1 MEVGALPS
9 GLGIFLACV
18 LSWIRVY
25 YGLLHLPGRPLVS
38 IRNIRISRASPLLYL
53 FKVKLTLIDS
63 PCISTWLILVCL
75 CRIHH
80 PIKISEVNNF

>member
-38 IRNIRISRASPLLYL
+38 IRNIHISRASPLLG
-53 FKVKLTLIDS
+53 VKLTLVDS
-63 PCISTWLILVCL
+63 PCIYLVNSYL
-75 CRIHH
+75 
-80 PIKISEVNNF
+80 PVQDSPSIKNL

>member
-38 IRNIRISRASPLLYL
+38 IRNIHISRDSPLLYL
-53 FKVKLTLIDS
+53 FKVKLTLVDS
-63 PCISTWLILVCL
+63 PCIYLVNSYL
-75 CRIHH
+75 
-80 PIKISEVNNF
+80 PVQDSPSIKNL